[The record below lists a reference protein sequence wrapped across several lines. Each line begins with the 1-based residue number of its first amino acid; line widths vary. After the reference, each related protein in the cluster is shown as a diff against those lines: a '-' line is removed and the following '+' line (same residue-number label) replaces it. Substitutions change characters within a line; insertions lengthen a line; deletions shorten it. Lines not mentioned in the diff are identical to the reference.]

1 MKLTVFEQNQLKV
14 AKATLGLSDVFVK
27 IMGGMTKEEAHKIL
41 EKYAEHELEKESE
54 KI

>member
-27 IMGGMTKEEAHKIL
+27 IMGGMTIEKTKGAYKAEQFAAFFKEK
-41 EKYAEHELEKESE
+41 K
-54 KI
+54 